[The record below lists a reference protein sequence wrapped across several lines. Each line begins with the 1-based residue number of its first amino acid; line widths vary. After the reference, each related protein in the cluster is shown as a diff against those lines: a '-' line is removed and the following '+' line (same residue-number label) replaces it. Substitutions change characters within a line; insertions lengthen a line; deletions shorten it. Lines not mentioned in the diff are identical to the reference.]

1 MISKEFPRI
10 LISHSKSW
18 SLISV
23 TNFKTLAK
31 VQESEG
37 SILNCSHSNGEGEEI
52 DKFKKYPENKVHRSY
67 TLAGLGNEV
76 KQYHE

>member
-1 MISKEFPRI
+1 MKNRVIFEFKIPKEFPRI

-23 TNFKTLAK
+23 MNFKTLAK

-37 SILNCSHSNGEGEEI
+37 SILNCSGSSGEGE
-52 DKFKKYPENKVHRSY
+52 K
-67 TLAGLGNEV
+67 
-76 KQYHE
+76 